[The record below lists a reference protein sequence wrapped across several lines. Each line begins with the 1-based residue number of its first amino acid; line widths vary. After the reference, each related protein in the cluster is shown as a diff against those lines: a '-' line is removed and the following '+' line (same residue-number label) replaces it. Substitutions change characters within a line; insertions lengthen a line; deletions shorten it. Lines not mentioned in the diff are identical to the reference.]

1 MNKRGK
7 RSGFSFPVVGGTS
20 LLVMFAVL
28 CLITFAVL
36 SLSTVKAGDRLGEAS
51 AEAVMEY
58 YSADYEAER
67 ILAQL
72 RSGILPE
79 GVVFEGDVYG
89 YSCPVSET
97 QRLQVS
103 VQKVGEDWKV
113 LRWMVVTEWN

>member
-7 RSGFSFPVVGGTS
+7 RSGFFFPVVGGTS

-58 YSADYEAER
+58 YAADYEAER

-79 GVVFEGDVYG
+79 GVVCEGDVYG

>member
-7 RSGFSFPVVGGTS
+7 RSGFFFPVVGGTS

-58 YSADYEAER
+58 YAADYEAER

-72 RSGILPE
+72 RSGILPD

>member
-58 YSADYEAER
+58 YAADYEAER

-79 GVVFEGDVYG
+79 GVVVEGDVYG

-97 QRLQVS
+97 QRLQIS

>member
-1 MNKRGK
+1 MNKREK

-58 YSADYEAER
+58 YAADYEAER

-79 GVVFEGDVYG
+79 GVVADGDVYG

>member
-1 MNKRGK
+1 MNKREK

-28 CLITFAVL
+28 CLVTFAVL

>member
-1 MNKRGK
+1 MNKREK

-58 YSADYEAER
+58 YAADYEAER

-72 RSGILPE
+72 RSGIFPE

>member
-7 RSGFSFPVVGGTS
+7 CNGFSFPVVGGTS

-58 YSADYEAER
+58 YAADYEAER

-72 RSGILPE
+72 RSGILPD

>member
-1 MNKRGK
+1 MNKREK

-58 YSADYEAER
+58 YAADYEAER

-79 GVVFEGDVYG
+79 GVVFEGNVYG

>member
-1 MNKRGK
+1 MNKREK
-7 RSGFSFPVVGGTS
+7 RGGFSFPVVGGTS

-36 SLSTVKAGDRLGEAS
+36 SLSTVKTGDRLGEAS

-58 YSADYEAER
+58 YAADYEAER

-79 GVVFEGDVYG
+79 GVVAEGDVYG

>member
-1 MNKRGK
+1 MNKREK

-28 CLITFAVL
+28 CLVTFAVL

-58 YSADYEAER
+58 YAADYEAER

>member
-1 MNKRGK
+1 MNKREK

-58 YSADYEAER
+58 YAADYEAER

-89 YSCPVSET
+89 YSCPVSEN

-103 VQKVGEDWKV
+103 VQKVGEDWKI

>member
-58 YSADYEAER
+58 YAADYEAER

-79 GVVFEGDVYG
+79 GVVVEGDVYG

>member
-58 YSADYEAER
+58 YAADYEAER

-72 RSGILPE
+72 RSGILPD

>member
-1 MNKRGK
+1 MTKREK

-28 CLITFAVL
+28 CLITSAVL

-58 YSADYEAER
+58 YAADYEAER

>member
-1 MNKRGK
+1 MNKREK

-58 YSADYEAER
+58 YAADYEAER

-97 QRLQVS
+97 QRLQIS

>member
-1 MNKRGK
+1 MNKREK

-20 LLVMFAVL
+20 LLVLFAVL

-58 YSADYEAER
+58 YAADYEAER

-79 GVVFEGDVYG
+79 GVVVEGDVYG

>member
-1 MNKRGK
+1 MNKREK

-58 YSADYEAER
+58 YAADYEAER

-103 VQKVGEDWKV
+103 VQNVGEDWKV

>member
-1 MNKRGK
+1 MRDHKLAPY
-7 RSGFSFPVVGGTS
+7 SVTTS
-20 LLVMFAVL
+20 KGLLEAY
-28 CLITFAVL
+28 
-36 SLSTVKAGDRLGEAS
+36 TVTTQTAEDAPS

-58 YSADYEAER
+58 YAADYEAER

-79 GVVFEGDVYG
+79 GVVAEGDVYG

-97 QRLQVS
+97 QCLQVS

>member
-1 MNKRGK
+1 MNKREK

-58 YSADYEAER
+58 YAADYEAER

-79 GVVFEGDVYG
+79 GVVVEGDVYG

>member
-1 MNKRGK
+1 MNKREK

-58 YSADYEAER
+58 YAADYEAER

-79 GVVFEGDVYG
+79 GVVCEGDVYG

>member
-1 MNKRGK
+1 MNKREK
-7 RSGFSFPVVGGTS
+7 RSGCSFPVVGGTS

-58 YSADYEAER
+58 YAADYEAER

>member
-1 MNKRGK
+1 MNKREK

-58 YSADYEAER
+58 YAADYEAER

>member
-1 MNKRGK
+1 MNKREK

-58 YSADYEAER
+58 YAADYEAER

-89 YSCPVSET
+89 YSCLVSET

>member
-7 RSGFSFPVVGGTS
+7 RSRFSFPVVGGTS

-58 YSADYEAER
+58 YAADYEAER

-79 GVVFEGDVYG
+79 GVVFEGNVYG

>member
-1 MNKRGK
+1 MNKREK
-7 RSGFSFPVVGGTS
+7 RSGFSFPVVGGIS

-58 YSADYEAER
+58 YAADYEAER

>member
-58 YSADYEAER
+58 YAADYEAER

>member
-1 MNKRGK
+1 MNKREK

-58 YSADYEAER
+58 YVADYEAER

-79 GVVFEGDVYG
+79 GVVFEGNVYG

-97 QRLQVS
+97 QCLQVS

>member
-7 RSGFSFPVVGGTS
+7 RSRFSFPVVGGTS

-58 YSADYEAER
+58 YAADYEAER